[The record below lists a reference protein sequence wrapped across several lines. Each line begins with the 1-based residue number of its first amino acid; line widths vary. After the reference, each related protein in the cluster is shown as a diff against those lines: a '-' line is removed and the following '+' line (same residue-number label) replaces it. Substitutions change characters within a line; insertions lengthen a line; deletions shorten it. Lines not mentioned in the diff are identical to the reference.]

1 MKNYFSPED
10 DKLKWKEGQPKD
22 LLKTVVCTVTSR
34 HNVSSDGV
42 EGDYII
48 MDAPDWVIV
57 IAEHNENFLMV
68 KQWRHGEAA
77 LSVEF
82 PGGVIDAGEDPE
94 TAARRELEEET
105 GYKAGKL
112 TKLGMVNPNPAL
124 FSNHVHIFL
133 ADELSASGIQ
143 HLDKDEFLNYFE
155 LSKEEVINGMGTKQ
169 FPHALMATALTLY
182 LKNKKQTKLL

>member
-1 MKNYFSPED
+1 MKNYFSAED
-10 DKLKWKEGQPKD
+10 DKLKWTEGKAET

-34 HNVSSDGV
+34 HNVSKGGV

-57 IAEHNENFLMV
+57 IAEHNDKFLMV

-82 PGGVIDAGEDPE
+82 PGGVIDKGEKPE
-94 TAARRELEEET
+94 EAALRELEEET

-112 TKLGMVNPNPAL
+112 IKLGVVNPNPAL
-124 FSNHVHIFL
+124 FSNHVHFYL
-133 ADELSASGIQ
+133 AQDLTATGKQCLDE
-143 HLDKDEFLNYFE
+143 DEFINYME
-155 LSKEEVINGMGTKQ
+155 LSKAEVLEGMGTAQ
-169 FPHALMATALTLY
+169 FPHAIMGMALSLY
-182 LKNKKQTKLL
+182 IKHNGGKI

>member
-1 MKNYFSPED
+1 MKNYFTAED
-10 DKLKWKEGQPKD
+10 DKLKWTEGQPKD

-48 MDAPDWVIV
+48 MNAPDWVIV
-57 IAEHNENFLMV
+57 IAEHKEKFLMV

-82 PGGVIDAGEDPE
+82 PGGVIDAGETPE

-105 GYKAGKL
+105 GFKAGKL
-112 TKLGMVNPNPAL
+112 TKLGEVNPNPAL
-124 FSNHVHIFL
+124 FNNHVHFYL
-133 ADELSASGIQ
+133 AQELESTGKQKLDE
-143 HLDKDEFLNYFE
+143 DEFINCME
-155 LSKEEVINGMGTKQ
+155 LTKSEVLEGMGTKQ
-169 FPHALMATALTLY
+169 FPHAIMGMALSLY
-182 LKNKKQTKLL
+182 IKHNGGRI

>member
-1 MKNYFSPED
+1 MKNYFSSED
-10 DKLKWKEGQPKD
+10 DKLIWKEGKKEE
-22 LLKTVVCTVTSR
+22 LLKTVVCTINKH
-34 HNVSSDGV
+34 HNISSDGT

-82 PGGVIDAGEDPE
+82 PGGVIDKGEAPE
-94 TAARRELEEET
+94 QAACRELEEET

-112 TKLGMVNPNPAL
+112 TKLGIVNPNPAL
-124 FSNHVHIFL
+124 FSNHVHFFL
-133 ADELSASGIQ
+133 AEELQATGKQNLDE
-143 HLDKDEFLNYFE
+143 DEFINCME
-155 LSKEEVINGMGTKQ
+155 LSKKEVLEGMGTAQ
-169 FPHALMATALTLY
+169 FPHAMMGMALTLY
-182 LKNKKQTKLL
+182 IKHKDGKI

>member
-1 MKNYFSPED
+1 MKNYFTPED

-57 IAEHNENFLMV
+57 IAEHNKNFLMV

-124 FSNHVHIFL
+124 FNNHVHFYL
-133 ADELSASGIQ
+133 AQELEATGKQNLDEDEFINFMELSR
-143 HLDKDEFLNYFE
+143 
-155 LSKEEVINGMGTKQ
+155 EEVLEGMGTEQ
-169 FPHALMATALTLY
+169 FPHAIMGMALALY
-182 LKNKKQTKLL
+182 IKHNKGRI